1 MIDQIDQFN
10 IMIEMNQEEKEICRL
25 HQKENTNMMKN
36 QVNIMITDKINLEI
50 MKMSINL
57 EI

>member
-10 IMIEMNQEEKEICRL
+10 IMIEINQEEKEIDRL

-36 QVNIMITDKINLEI
+36 QVNIMIIDKINLKI
-50 MKMSINL
+50 MKTSINL
-57 EI
+57 GI

>member
-10 IMIEMNQEEKEICRL
+10 IMIEMNQEEKEIDRL
-25 HQKENTNMMKN
+25 HQKENTNMVKN
-36 QVNIMITDKINLEI
+36 QINIMIIDKINLEI

>member
-1 MIDQIDQFN
+1 MIDKIDQFN
-10 IMIEMNQEEKEICRL
+10 IMIEMNQEEKEIDRL
-25 HQKENTNMMKN
+25 HQKENTNMVKN
-36 QVNIMITDKINLEI
+36 QINIMIIDKINLEI

>member
-10 IMIEMNQEEKEICRL
+10 IMIEMNQEEKEIDRL
-25 HQKENTNMMKN
+25 HQKENTNMVKN
-36 QVNIMITDKINLEI
+36 QINIMIIDKINLEI
-50 MKMSINL
+50 MKTSINL

>member
-10 IMIEMNQEEKEICRL
+10 IMIEMNQEEKEIGRL
-25 HQKENTNMMKN
+25 HQKENTNMVKN
-36 QVNIMITDKINLEI
+36 QINIMIIDIINLEI
-50 MKMSINL
+50 MKKSINL